1 MPEELSLEGWEP
13 IIGDDMPLAKVVELA
28 FTYRGDVSLDLVDG
42 TTIVGYVFNYQP
54 GRPTATT
61 KPIAEVIQLGTED
74 RLQLPYDQIEA
85 IRFTG
90 RDSAAGQSLEAWH
103 RRRIA
108 NKGIGKKPAQ
118 SDL

>member
-28 FTYRGDVSLDLVDG
+28 FTYRGDVSLDMVDG
-42 TTIVGYVFNYQP
+42 TTIVGYLFNYQS
-54 GRPTATT
+54 GRSAATT
-61 KPIAEVIQLGTED
+61 MPIAEVIQLGTED
-74 RLQLPYDQIEA
+74 RLQLPYDQIGT

-108 NKGIGKKPAQ
+108 NRGTGRNPAP
-118 SDL
+118 SDS